1 MCCSRLARTQRK
13 TGDAEE
19 EEEEQIWA
27 DVMVT
32 RPAWVVDADT
42 YNLWELGLDGSD
54 IPDDVRLSPEA
65 AAQVLRLREWA
76 AAEVARRAK
85 EAAGPAQP
93 QVQPQ
98 PQPRQLPEAVPPLQA
113 EPEPVGGLWSSSS
126 WPKQFD
132 ANVLALAERLE
143 AGPRVGVSPSS
154 VMDA

>member
-85 EAAGPAQP
+85 EAAAQP

-113 EPEPVGGLWSSSS
+113 EPEPVGGSWSSSL

-132 ANVLALAERLE
+132 ANVLGDVLAARLK